1 MGKGSLHRIVD
12 DSFEE
17 KSRKEPT
24 GFLINGQ

>member
-17 KSRKEPT
+17 KSRTEPT
-24 GFLINGQ
+24 GFLTNGK